1 MVILKDFYRLR
12 FNVLLKGNLTTSMAA
27 DGYVLR
33 NRIVFNYHNA
43 LPHVHVFL
51 VFAAVPS
58 LSEAHQHHS
67 FMHAKIII
75 FSSYFLYRFPRV
87 NTWLSSE
94 PKTCLSQKDP
104 HLPSPCCSRLPL
116 SFPTSTISPSPCP
129 PPSLSPS
136 PPFLLRTPKSPNS
149 CHANW
154 S

>member
-1 MVILKDFYRLR
+1 MAILKDFYWLR

-27 DGYVLR
+27 DGYVLS

-58 LSEAHQHHS
+58 LSETHQHHS
-67 FMHAKIII
+67 FMHAKMII
-75 FSSYFLYRFPRV
+75 FSSYFLYRFPLV

-104 HLPSPCCSRLPL
+104 HLPLLFSSPSLLPHLYYLSVSLPSSFTLPL
-116 SFPTSTISPSPCP
+116 S
-129 PPSLSPS
+129 SLPA
-136 PPFLLRTPKSPNS
+136 TNS
-149 CHANW
+149 KV

>member
-1 MVILKDFYRLR
+1 M
-12 FNVLLKGNLTTSMAA
+12 LKGNLTTPMAA

-33 NRIVFNYHNA
+33 NGIVFNYLNA
-43 LPHVHVFL
+43 LPYVHVFL

-58 LSEAHQHHS
+58 LSETHQHHS

-75 FSSYFLYRFPRV
+75 FSSYFLYRFLLV

-104 HLPSPCCSRLPL
+104 HLPSP
-116 SFPTSTISPSPCP
+116 P
-129 PPSLSPS
+129 PAVLVSLSPS
-136 PPFLLRTPKSPNS
+136 PPLPSLRLLALLLHSPPLLPS
-149 CHANW
+149 CYELQSLLIPVMLIGADRH

>member
-1 MVILKDFYRLR
+1 MCCSRAIWQHPW
-12 FNVLLKGNLTTSMAA
+12 LLMDTYCVTGSFLTTTTPFRMSMS
-27 DGYVLR
+27 
-33 NRIVFNYHNA
+33 
-43 LPHVHVFL
+43 
-51 VFAAVPS
+51 S
-58 LSEAHQHHS
+58 LSLPQS
-67 FMHAKIII
+67 PLCLKPINTIPLCTQKLLF
-75 FSSYFLYRFPRV
+75 FSSYFLYRFPLV

-154 S
+154 SWQTQLIMRR